1 MTAAV
6 IASWVEEST
15 SSEVQGVAAM
25 VIKAAVVFIAGGL
38 MGSGLVALTRLTE
51 AVPPA
56 ARTSEATAVISPF
69 KAATHVPDWSVEL
82 LQAQKQPAYIQAR
95 FAAQRPFAA
104 LHPPQR

>member
-1 MTAAV
+1 MPAAV
-6 IASWVEEST
+6 IASWVEELT

-38 MGSGLVALTRLTE
+38 MGSGIVTLTRLTD

-56 ARTSEATAVISPF
+56 ASTSQATTVISPV
-69 KAATHVPDWSVEL
+69 KVATDVPDWSVEL
-82 LQAQKQPAYIQAR
+82 LQTQDHPAYIQAR
-95 FAAQRPFAA
+95 FAVQRPFAA